1 MKPTLLILA
10 AGVGSRYGGLK
21 QLDPMGPSGEVIMD
35 YSIYDAIR
43 AGFGK
48 VVFVIRHDFEE
59 QFREKIGSKYSDKI
73 TVEYAFQELDD
84 IPEGFSIPDGRT
96 KPWGTGHAILVA
108 KDVVKEPFAMIN
120 ADDFYGFDSF
130 DKVSALLQNTDVN
143 SDDWCMSG
151 YKLKNVM
158 SDHGGVTRAMCELDP
173 ESYLTHIVELFE
185 IARDG
190 EKASGENK
198 QKQKSSLELDALT
211 SMNFFGFTPTLF
223 VKLQEGF
230 EAFLRQ
236 EGGEMKSE
244 YLIPTIVNDLIAAK
258 QCRLKVLSSNDSWF
272 GVTYPDDKPRVQ
284 ESIRKL
290 VDSGSYPSPL
300 F

>member
-1 MKPTLLILA
+1 
-10 AGVGSRYGGLK
+10 
-21 QLDPMGPSGEVIMD
+21 
-35 YSIYDAIR
+35 
-43 AGFGK
+43 
-48 VVFVIRHDFEE
+48 
-59 QFREKIGSKYSDKI
+59 
-73 TVEYAFQELDD
+73 
-84 IPEGFSIPDGRT
+84 
-96 KPWGTGHAILVA
+96 
-108 KDVVKEPFAMIN
+108 
-120 ADDFYGFDSF
+120 
-130 DKVSALLQNTDVN
+130 
-143 SDDWCMSG
+143 
-151 YKLKNVM
+151 
-158 SDHGGVTRAMCELDP
+158 
-173 ESYLTHIVELFE
+173 LFE

-198 QKQKSSLELDALT
+198 QKQKSLLELDALT